1 MFCSYLAFMVILL
14 NICSGG
20 NIINVTGSNFDYIQ
34 RPQLIL
40 YIDSNVNVTVVSGL
54 CMIIVLMVTVLS
66 KHLNAWCTLLQL
78 CWLGEHLGQICT
90 CTCTCIYTW
99 WMLTLLLTW
108 LFLLHCL
115 IFDAICLPIRALSER
130 GQADHLAWTSA

>member
-1 MFCSYLAFMVILL
+1 MVILL

-78 CWLGEHLGQICT
+78 C
-90 CTCTCIYTW
+90 
-99 WMLTLLLTW
+99 
-108 LFLLHCL
+108 
-115 IFDAICLPIRALSER
+115 
-130 GQADHLAWTSA
+130 